1 MKYNILQFS
10 FGDGYAGS
18 AKMAILS
25 SSVLIEKGHNVTL
38 FVSKDSLT
46 KKRAFEKGIP
56 IAEIE
61 SRQKTSILIK
71 EVLKNLGEEKADFAI
86 AYHSQDRKVVMKL
99 KSVLKK
105 DIISVAYRQ
114 NISLSLQDLPYPMLT
129 WTALPFIL
137 LVFCIPAS
145 G

>member
-25 SSVLIEKGHNVTL
+25 SSALIEKGHNLTL

-46 KKRAFEKGIP
+46 KKRALEKGIP

-61 SRQKTSILIK
+61 SRQKTSILVK
-71 EVLKNLGEEKADFAI
+71 EVLKYLDAAKADFAGCLSF
-86 AYHSQDRKVVMKL
+86 AGS
-99 KSVLKK
+99 KSC
-105 DIISVAYRQ
+105 DE
-114 NISLSLQDLPYPMLT
+114 N
-129 WTALPFIL
+129 
-137 LVFCIPAS
+137 
-145 G
+145 